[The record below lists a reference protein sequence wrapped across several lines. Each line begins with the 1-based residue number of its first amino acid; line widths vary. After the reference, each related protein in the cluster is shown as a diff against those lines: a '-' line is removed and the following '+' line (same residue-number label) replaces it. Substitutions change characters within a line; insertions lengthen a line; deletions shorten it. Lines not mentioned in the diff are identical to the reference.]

1 MGSESAL
8 APFRQRGYPA
18 LAASNAASSFAVSV
32 STVALVWLIRDDPG
46 AIGLLF
52 ALRVGALFVFGIPA
66 GLLADRVDRR
76 TLLIGGNLIGIGL
89 ALAIAGV
96 GAATSLPQ
104 WAILLAALAFGIL
117 DASKISAG
125 QAYSYDLVG
134 ALLAT
139 SGIAIAAI
147 GWQLMSALGN
157 LVAGPIMDS
166 YGVSVAFVVVAA
178 GLVVSTVLL
187 LIGAPTA
194 EVRRRLAARNPDDPP
209 RTWRAS
215 LVLVRRNHVLALLA
229 LAVIVTETFGFSF
242 QVLLPVFADR
252 VFATDAAG
260 YGLMGA
266 VARVGGACALVG
278 VAIYGTSLT
287 RGSVLLTAGAT
298 FGCGLMVLAIAPTLA
313 VALLPIFVVGGAA
326 AVSDALSQSLMQRST
341 DSGERGAAMGVW
353 SFAVGWGPFGS
364 LAVGLAAAQI
374 GAPLTQAIAGAVLL
388 CLAIALSFNRA
399 LRTLR

>member
-1 MGSESAL
+1 MASESAL
-8 APFRQRGYPA
+8 APFRRRGYPA
-18 LAASNAASSFAVSV
+18 LAASNAAAAFSGSV
-32 STVALVWLIRDDPG
+32 GTVALVWLLRSDPG

-52 ALRVGALFVFGIPA
+52 ALRIGAMFVFGIPA

-76 TLLIGGNLIGIGL
+76 TLLVAGNLIGIGL
-89 ALAIAGV
+89 ALGVAGV
-96 GAATSLPQ
+96 GATTTLPQ
-104 WAILLAALAFGIL
+104 WSILAIALAFGIL
-117 DASKISAG
+117 DASKISAA
-125 QAYSYDLVG
+125 QAYAYDLVG

-147 GWQLMSALGN
+147 GWQLMSAFGN
-157 LVAGPIMDS
+157 LIAGPIMDT
-166 YGVSVAFVVVAA
+166 YGVPIAFLVVAS
-178 GLVVSTVLL
+178 GLFVSTVLL
-187 LIGAPTA
+187 LVGAPTA
-194 EVRRRLAARNPDDPP
+194 EVRRRLAARDADDPP

-229 LAVIVTETFGFSF
+229 LAVIVTEIFGFSF
-242 QVLLPVFADR
+242 QVLLPVFAQQ

-278 VAIYGTSLT
+278 VVIYGIRLT

-298 FGCGLMVLAIAPTLA
+298 FGCGLMVVSIAPTLA
-313 VALLPIFVVGGAA
+313 VALIPIFVVGGAA

-341 DSGERGAAMGVW
+341 DPGERGAAMGVW

-364 LAVGLAAAQI
+364 LAVGLSAARI

-388 CLAIALSFNRA
+388 GLAIALSFNRA